1 MFCPNCGSNI
11 ADDTKFC
18 PNCGANVA
26 SGANGNTGSY
36 QNDYNAGSTNQQN
49 YQQTDY
55 NQQNYQQSNYS
66 QGYDNQGYQ
75 QQGYGGQVYQQT
87 DYGYAPIGG
96 GTNRNIAL
104 CIIFSIITCGIYGIY
119 WMYVLN
125 EEINSLSG
133 EQNGTSGGLVI
144 LFSIIT
150 CGIYSWYW
158 LYRMGERTD
167 IIKQNMGNPPS
178 SSAILYL
185 ILGIFGLGIV
195 DYALMQDTINN
206 AVG

>member
-1 MFCPNCGSNI
+1 MFCPNCGSSI

-18 PNCGANVA
+18 PNCGANV
-26 SGANGNTGSY
+26 GANTDTGSF
-36 QNDYNAGSTNQQN
+36 QNEYNAGNDNQQSG
-49 YQQTDY
+49 Y
-55 NQQNYQQSNYS
+55 NQ
-66 QGYDNQGYQ
+66 GYGNQGYQ
-75 QQGYGGQVYQQT
+75 QQGYSGQVYQQT
-87 DYGYAPIGG
+87 DYGYAPVGG

-144 LFSIIT
+144 LFTIIT

-185 ILGIFGLGIV
+185 ILGILGLGIV